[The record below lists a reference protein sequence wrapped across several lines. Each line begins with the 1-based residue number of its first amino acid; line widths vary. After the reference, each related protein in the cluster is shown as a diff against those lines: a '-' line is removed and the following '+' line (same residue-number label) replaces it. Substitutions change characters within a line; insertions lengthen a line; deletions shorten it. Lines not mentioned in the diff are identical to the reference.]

1 MESFKKPGRDILL
14 LFFSLFLIKKRHNE
28 RALFTV
34 NLLILNDEVDKH
46 TILYIFT
53 AHKNPSAAFDILSG
67 FTWGLRVLIEQTA
80 GTPQTCYGAQRM
92 KTALIKQPYPRDP
105 ARNCNISRWW
115 CLVHRV
121 STQSI

>member
-1 MESFKKPGRDILL
+1 MESFKKTGSRHFVVV
-14 LFFSLFLIKKRHNE
+14 FFIIFNKKRHNK

-34 NLLILNDEVDKH
+34 NLLILNHEVDKH

-80 GTPQTCYGAQRM
+80 GTAQTCYGAQRM

-115 CLVHRV
+115 YLVHRV